1 MEISSVNTALSA
13 LTLAEPNT
21 LTSQTSLAMLDKA
34 LETSESL
41 NNGLAKM
48 MEHSVYPNLG
58 GNTDVSV

>member
-58 GNTDVSV
+58 GNIDVSV